1 MGKIALV
8 TGSSRGIGRAVAR
21 RLAAE
26 EGLFSGISTGANVW
40 AALKVAAD
48 LPRDNVV
55 VTVQPDRGDKYLS
68 IFSS

>member
-1 MGKIALV
+1 MTVADEDAL
-8 TGSSRGIGRAVAR
+8 AVAR

-40 AALKVAAD
+40 AALKVASG
-48 LPRDNVV
+48 LPPESVV

-68 IFSS
+68 VFSA

>member
-1 MGKIALV
+1 MTVTDGDALE
-8 TGSSRGIGRAVAR
+8 TAR

-40 AALKVAAD
+40 AALKIAKE
-48 LPRDNVV
+48 LPRDSLV

-68 IFSS
+68 VFSEGA